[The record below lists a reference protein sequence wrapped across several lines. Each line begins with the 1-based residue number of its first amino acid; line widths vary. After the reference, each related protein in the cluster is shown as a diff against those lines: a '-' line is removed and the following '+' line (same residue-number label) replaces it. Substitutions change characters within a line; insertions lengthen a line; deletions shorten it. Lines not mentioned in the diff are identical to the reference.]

1 MHFGRSSV
9 ICWLNRLSFSPQLTQ
24 CTMCIWGG
32 SISGGFIHWL
42 MLYDR
47 KQVAAQV
54 VGSTPRLFTKC
65 RRTIPVQISYE
76 GNSVFNWMWYR
87 PSHAVTPKH
96 RAELLPT
103 QLHRTVYAVG
113 LSNHNVE
120 FCLVS
125 CNKPLKPHLIQTTS
139 HRQASIHNICQT
151 HTWLQYTTN
160 TIYVAVLQENVCVL
174 KNEWGWQCYIITV
187 VFLPLWGKGY
197 SLFRLLLVHKSQRK
211 DQNQLCIH
219 QSLHTLQLPRSV
231 CGSELRAKL
240 LLLIT

>member
-24 CTMCIWGG
+24 CTVCIWGG

-160 TIYVAVLQENVCVL
+160 TIYVAVLQENVCL
-174 KNEWGWQCYIITV
+174 KERVRLTMLYHYCGISTTM
-187 VFLPLWGKGY
+187 GKRIFFI
-197 SLFRLLLVHKSQRK
+197 SIVTCSQIPKKRPKPVNLFILS
-211 DQNQLCIH
+211 NF
-219 QSLHTLQLPRSV
+219 PGRSV
-231 CGSELRAKL
+231 ALSFEPSCCCS
-240 LLLIT
+240 